1 MSRRTSSSIT
11 TRRISEHISEHISNI
26 LHDHNDNDNNHNHN
40 HNHNFFIIII
50 TIIIIINNSDLL
62 SNCSFDGGQR
72 SQSDCSICIEKKNIV
87 FSYDHIFLS
96 NYKRIK
102 YELKLAFDVS
112 KHCWDYLIILAHQPS
127 FYLGTSSAIIGHRS
141 SACRLSASGCYRR

>member
-26 LHDHNDNDNNHNHN
+26 LHDHNDNDNNHNNHNHN

-112 KHCWDYLIILAHQPS
+112 KHCCHRFI
-127 FYLGTSSAIIGHRS
+127 FGTSSAIIGHRS
-141 SACRLSASGCYRR
+141 PACRLSASGCYR